1 MRTTITRVALCGA
14 TFLSLSSTGIAT
26 ALLAQEAEPEDSTNA
41 LPLKPGRTISFT
53 TDEGTWINLD
63 VSPDGQEIVFDL
75 VGDLYL
81 LPMEGGEARR
91 ITSGMAWDDMARFS
105 PDGEQI
111 AFISDRSGS
120 DNLWL
125 IGRDGTGLRAITKE
139 VDFTLSSPAFT
150 PDGEYI
156 VARRFGSYPT
166 PENYLTNVP
175 LWMYH
180 VEIGKGFE
188 IYPNGGDKTT
198 NTGPA
203 FSPDGTLM
211 YFSSHAGGYAGEQV
225 TQYQV
230 MEMNRSTGETRRI
243 TSGYGGGLR
252 PIASPDGRYLV
263 YATRRDA
270 VTALRIRD
278 LHTMEEEWLVA
289 SMQRDDQEG
298 YAPNDILPGYTFTPD
313 SRAVVFTGDG
323 KIKRVDVATKEVSI
337 IPFTARVEQD
347 AVPRLMVEQRIDDGP
362 LPVRQLQWANQSPDG
377 RWLTFTAVG
386 KAWVTELGRGAP
398 RRLTDSPLRE
408 YAPAFSPDG
417 RWIAFVARSDAE
429 GAKLVRVPAGGGSAV
444 ELTSPGG
451 EYLGF
456 SWSPGSDKIV
466 YVGRRHASPTCRGCG
481 QNEVAWISA
490 EGGEEHQ
497 ILDSVPSGMTV
508 PQVVATARDGER
520 VYFTEMGPRGPAVSF
535 AAAPPQH
542 LVSVKFDGTDKRT
555 HAKLSNSTGQLSLSD
570 ARPSPDGKWLLLI
583 DRENAHVSQLP
594 EVGDGVAINLA
605 AASVPLTQLTNEGAN
620 TIGWADGGR
629 TVTWGFVNHFYR
641 ASLESV
647 LAADSVSDFE
657 SEHFEI
663 ALSVPRAIPQGKL
676 YLQGARI
683 ITMRGDEVIGEGD
696 VLIENNRIA
705 AVGPSSSMDP
715 PSDAQVMD
723 VRGKTIV
730 PGFIDIHAHPSTGAA
745 IVPDEGWNIASHL
758 AYGVTTTRN
767 PSGGRGSFWWQE
779 MIEAGE
785 VVGPRVYATA
795 NPFTTNNVNI
805 KSYEDALRAV
815 RRYKEQGAH
824 SIKQYL
830 QPRRI
835 QRQWVRMAGE
845 EVNITV
851 TNEGA
856 ADLKADFTM
865 ALDGFSGIEHSLGI
879 VPLYKDAIEV
889 FAQSGITYTPTLIV
903 GYGGPAGEG
912 YWRAKWNMHDDE
924 KLRRF
929 TPHQSLD
936 NEWRRKT
943 VIVEEDYIIPLIAR
957 GVRDIVRAGGHAGLG
972 SHGNEAGMGAQWETW
987 MLASGGMTP
996 METLRVITLH
1006 GAEGIGFAQDLG
1018 SLEPGKLA
1026 DLLVLDANP
1035 LDDIQNTNTIH
1046 YVVKNGVMYDGD
1058 TLDELWPEQRTFPK
1072 FPWTVDD
1079 EQYEALRRR

>member
-14 TFLSLSSTGIAT
+14 TFLSLSLTGIAT

-139 VDFTLSSPAFT
+139 VDFTLSSPVFT

-180 VEIGKGFE
+180 VDIGKGFE
-188 IYPNGGDKTT
+188 IYPKDGDRTT

-298 YAPNDILPGYTFTPD
+298 YAPNDVLPGYAFTPD

-323 KIKRVDVATKEVSI
+323 KIKRVDVATREVST

-386 KAWVTELGRGAP
+386 KTWVTELGGGAP
-398 RRLTDSPLRE
+398 RRLTDSQLRE

-444 ELTSPGG
+444 ELTPPGG

-466 YVGRRHASPTCRGCG
+466 YVGRRQASPTCRGCG

-520 VYFTEMGPRGPAVSF
+520 VYVTEMGPRGPAVSF

-555 HAKLSNSTGQLSLSD
+555 HAKLSNSAGQLSLSD

-583 DRENAHVSQLP
+583 DRENAYVSQLP

-629 TVTWGFVNHFYR
+629 TITWGFVNHFYR

-696 VLIENNRIA
+696 ILIENNRIA

-785 VVGPRVYATA
+785 VVGPGVYATA